1 MPQRAL
7 FIALAE
13 RILFSLVIAMDTQ
26 LTWYGQSAFKI
37 VTPNGHV
44 LLIDPWLTNP
54 VHDRGK
60 DEVAGLKRVDLILVT
75 HGHSDHV
82 GDAVEIGK
90 KSRAKLVATFDL
102 SAAIV
107 TTLGYPSELAD
118 VETTGHIGGTLT
130 LLGGEIA
137 VTFVP
142 AWHGSGVSKEETAPS
157 VYAGNP
163 AGLVIAIRGGPTI
176 YHTGDTDLFSDMA
189 LVSRFHKIDIMLV
202 CIGDHFT
209 MGPARA
215 AEAVKLVKA
224 RTVIPMHYGTFP
236 VLTGTPEVFEREL
249 KTRKSKAELRVMK
262 IGQTLTL
269 DEAKDSSLQ
278 GSKRGRSA

>member
-1 MPQRAL
+1 M
-7 FIALAE
+7 E
-13 RILFSLVIAMDTQ
+13 TQ

-37 VTPNGHV
+37 VTTSGNV
-44 LLIDPWLTNP
+44 LLVDPWLSNP
-54 VHDRGK
+54 VFENAKREID
-60 DEVAGLKRVDLILVT
+60 ALKRVDLILVT

-90 KSRAKLVATFDL
+90 KTRAKLVATFDL

-118 VETTGHIGGTLT
+118 VETTGHMGGTLS

-142 AWHGSGVSKEETAPS
+142 AWHGSGVSKDETSPS
-157 VYAGNP
+157 VYGGNP

-209 MGPARA
+209 MGPDRA
-215 AEAVKLVKA
+215 AEAVKLVNP
-224 RTVIPMHYGTFP
+224 REVIPMHYGTFP
-236 VLTGTPEVFEREL
+236 VLTGTPEALEREL
-249 KTRKSKAELRVMK
+249 KTRKSKAQLRVMK
-262 IGQTLTL
+262 IGQMLTL
-269 DEAKDSSLQ
+269 D
-278 GSKRGRSA
+278 GS

>member
-90 KSRAKLVATFDL
+90 KTRAKLVATFDL

>member
-60 DEVAGLKRVDLILVT
+60 DEVSGLKRVDLILVT

>member
-1 MPQRAL
+1 M
-7 FIALAE
+7 E
-13 RILFSLVIAMDTQ
+13 TQ

-37 VTPNGHV
+37 ATPGGKV

-54 VHDRGK
+54 LFEKGAEEID
-60 DEVAGLKRVDLILVT
+60 ALKRVDLILVT

-82 GDAVEIGK
+82 GNAVEIGK
-90 KSRAKLVATFDL
+90 QTRAKLVATFDL

-118 VETTGHIGGTLT
+118 VETTGHMGGTLT
-130 LLGGEIA
+130 LLGGQIA

-157 VYAGNP
+157 VYGGNP
-163 AGLVIAIRGGPTI
+163 AGMVIAIRGGPTI

-189 LVSRFHKIDIMLV
+189 LVSRFHKIDTMLV

-209 MGPARA
+209 MGPDRA
-215 AEAVKLVKA
+215 AEAVKLVNP
-224 RTVIPMHYGTFP
+224 REVIPMHYGTFP

-269 DEAKDSSLQ
+269 DEANDSSLQ

>member
-1 MPQRAL
+1 MRNVGCRMPQRGL

-13 RILFSLVIAMDTQ
+13 RILFSLVIGMDTQ

-44 LLIDPWLTNP
+44 LLIDPLLTNP

-90 KSRAKLVATFDL
+90 KTRAKLVATFDL

-107 TTLGYPSELAD
+107 TTLGSPRELAD
-118 VETTGHIGGTLT
+118 VETTGPIGGTLT

-209 MGPARA
+209 MGPDRA
-215 AEAVKLVKA
+215 AEAVKLVHP
-224 RTVIPMHYGTFP
+224 REVIPMHYGTFP
-236 VLTGTPEVFEREL
+236 VLTGTPEAFEREL
-249 KTRKSKAELRVMK
+249 KRRKSKARLRVMK
-262 IGQTLTL
+262 IGKMIVL
-269 DEAKDSSLQ
+269 
-278 GSKRGRSA
+278 SAR

>member
-90 KSRAKLVATFDL
+90 KTRAKLVATFDL

-189 LVSRFHKIDIMLV
+189 LVSHFHKIDIMLV